1 MKNIVIKNIKNGRN
15 YTVDYV
21 VARTEIN
28 GNLEGND
35 KEQCLKILDS
45 IEKRNLALVFG
56 YSAFVKYGCGHWGHL
71 QLSHADDATHRPND
85 RCTKCI
91 CGKSWKRA
99 GLSID

>member
-45 IEKRNLALVFG
+45 IEK
-56 YSAFVKYGCGHWGHL
+56 
-71 QLSHADDATHRPND
+71 
-85 RCTKCI
+85 
-91 CGKSWKRA
+91 
-99 GLSID
+99 